1 MPYLRC
7 SRRYRLS
14 YLLPTS
20 RTNENKRRWLLQPS
34 QSFTAG
40 MPAELHSS
48 QLRCIAGMPEEK
60 TGMTVVAGYF
70 CSHIGTVAVPA
81 AMSQMH
87 RRNMRTRNPP
97 PFSLP
102 RSSLSPTLL
111 PHIALYIDVLATWS
125 RPFWIEFLSD
135 VFFSRDIRCF

>member
-1 MPYLRC
+1 MSRHYLPKIIYRISSNKRSRSNKRLPQIYAWSLRC
-7 SRRYRLS
+7 RRYIS
-14 YLLPTS
+14 VDVAAGTAWVTS
-20 RTNENKRRWLLQPS
+20 RTNENMRRRQPEPS

-48 QLRCIAGMPEEK
+48 QLRCIAGMPEVK
-60 TGMTVVAGYF
+60 TGMTDVAGYF

-97 PFSLP
+97 PFCLP
-102 RSSLSPTLL
+102 PYPL
-111 PHIALYIDVLATWS
+111 PFYLT
-125 RPFWIEFLSD
+125 
-135 VFFSRDIRCF
+135 